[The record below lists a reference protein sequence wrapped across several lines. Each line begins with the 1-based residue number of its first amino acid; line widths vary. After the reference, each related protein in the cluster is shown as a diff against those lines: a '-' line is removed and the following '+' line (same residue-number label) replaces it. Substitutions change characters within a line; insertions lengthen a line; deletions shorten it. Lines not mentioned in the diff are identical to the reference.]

1 MRLKSFLLCLI
12 VIALFTGCTKAELS
26 LNIDEITW
34 LKKNNMEIV
43 FVGQINYPPFEFI
56 SDERGDYTGMAIE
69 LIRWMGTELGFTP
82 VFKPMTFA
90 SAQQTVLNGKADAL
104 TGIFESPQRKLLFDF
119 TDEVFS
125 VPASIFIHS
134 DRTDIITVQDLAH
147 KKISV
152 QRGDYAIEYLK
163 QQNIP
168 VEWIYTDDF
177 KTAIEYVAQG
187 KADANIGDEQ
197 IVLYHIYKNNLQQV
211 IKKIGEPLYVGKD
224 CMAVAKGNAIVLSI
238 LQKGLQR
245 AYKSGVLEQ
254 IYQKWLGLS
263 YSVKVKQ
270 EWSTTITV
278 IIAILLGLIIVSSF
292 WIIQLRATVQKKTR
306 EIQKV
311 NNSLQSLNQQLIQ
324 ANEQLVIDLKEHRRL
339 EEERKNVE
347 LKIEKIQK
355 FESLA
360 LMASS
365 VAHDFNNYLTG
376 ILGNIELALSEI
388 SADTHAYKAL
398 QESRNIALQSRE
410 LIHSML
416 DFAGSTSLR
425 LETLTIQSLIND
437 IKPLIETSTKH
448 QHIVEYIFDEKPITI
463 KGDKSQLKQSIFN
476 IVLNAIEAVP
486 STNGKIT
493 ITCTRK
499 EISLDYLSRYF
510 HAGIELYSGEY
521 ALIIVEDNGPG
532 IPKSMLSKIFDPFFS
547 TKKSGR
553 GIGLS
558 SSMGIIKAHGGC
570 IIVDS
575 EPRRGSQFSVA
586 LPFSNT

>member
-1 MRLKSFLLCLI
+1 MRHICFLLCLS
-12 VIALFTGCTKAELS
+12 VVLLFSACDKNEVS
-26 LNIDEITW
+26 LNIDELAW

-56 SDERGDYTGMAIE
+56 DDERGDYTGMAVE

-82 VFKPMTFA
+82 VFKPMSFA

-119 TDEVFS
+119 TDQVFS

-134 DRTDIITVQDLAH
+134 DRTDIITLQDLTN
-147 KKISV
+147 KKVSV

-163 QQNIP
+163 QQNIF

-197 IVLYHIYKNNLQQV
+197 IVLYHIYKNNYQQV
-211 IKKIGEPLYVGKD
+211 IKKIGTPLYIGKD
-224 CMAVAKGNAIVLSI
+224 CMAVAKGNVIVLSI
-238 LQKGLQR
+238 LQKGLLR
-245 AYKSGVLEQ
+245 AQKSGVLEQ

-263 YSVKVKQ
+263 YSVQVKR
-270 EWSTTITV
+270 EWSTTITM
-278 IIAILLGLIIVSSF
+278 IISILLGIIILSIF
-292 WIIQLRATVQKKTR
+292 WIIQLRATVLRKTN

-311 NNSLQSLNQQLIQ
+311 NNSLQNLNQQLIQ
-324 ANEQLVIDLKEHRRL
+324 ANEQLVIDLKEHSRL

-376 ILGNIELALSEI
+376 ILGNIELALSEMNTN
-388 SADTHAYKAL
+388 SPAYIKL
-398 QESRNIALQSRE
+398 QDARYIALQSRE
-410 LIHSML
+410 LINSML
-416 DFAGSTSLR
+416 DFAGSTSLK
-425 LETLTIQSLIND
+425 LEVITLQSLID
-437 IKPLIETSTKH
+437 EIKPLIETSTKH
-448 QHIVEYIFDEKPITI
+448 QNIVEYSYFDTPIII
-463 KGDKSQLKQSIFN
+463 KGDKTQLKQSILN
-476 IVLNAIEAVP
+476 IILNAIEAAP
-486 STNGKIT
+486 EHTGKVF
-493 ITCTRK
+493 ITCTTK
-499 EISLDYLSRYF
+499 ELTIDDISKYF
-510 HAGIELYSGEY
+510 HAGNELYSGEY
-521 ALIIVEDNGPG
+521 AFVIVEDNGTG
-532 IPKSMLSKIFDPFFS
+532 IPKSMLGKIFDPFFS

-558 SSMGIIKAHGGC
+558 TSMGIIKAHGGC

-575 EPRRGSQFSVA
+575 EPGRGSKFLII
-586 LPFSNT
+586 LPLASS

>member
-1 MRLKSFLLCLI
+1 MRLKFFLLCLFAI
-12 VIALFTGCTKAELS
+12 SLVASCNKAELS
-26 LNIDEITW
+26 LNIDEVAW

-56 SDERGDYTGMAIE
+56 SYERGDYTGMVIE

-134 DRTDIITVQDLAH
+134 DRTDIISLQDLTN

-163 QQNIP
+163 QHNII
-168 VEWIYTDDF
+168 VEWVYTDDF

-197 IVLYHIYKNNLQQV
+197 IVLYHIFKNNYQNV
-211 IKKIGEPLYVGKD
+211 IKKIGEPLYIGKD

-245 AYKSGVLEQ
+245 AQKSGVLEQ
-254 IYQKWLGLS
+254 IYKKWLGLS
-263 YSVKVKQ
+263 YSAKVKH
-270 EWSTTITV
+270 EWSTTVTL
-278 IIAILLGLIIVSSF
+278 IIAILFGLIIISSL

-306 EIQKV
+306 EIQNV
-311 NNSLQSLNQQLIQ
+311 NSSLQSLNQQLIQ
-324 ANEQLVIDLKEHRRL
+324 ANEQLVTDLKEHRRL

-388 SADTHAYKAL
+388 DHQTQAYRAL
-398 QESRNIALQSRE
+398 EESKNIALQSRE

-416 DFAGSTSLR
+416 DFAGSTSLK
-425 LETLTIQSLIND
+425 LETLTVQSLIDD
-437 IKPLIETSTKH
+437 IKPLIAASTNH
-448 QHIVEYIFDEKPITI
+448 QNIVNYIFDDQPITI
-463 KGDKSQLKQSIFN
+463 RGDKSQLKQSFFN
-476 IVLNAIEAVP
+476 IVFNAIEAVP
-486 STNGKIT
+486 ALNGKII
-493 ITCTRK
+493 ITCTKK
-499 EISLDYLSRYF
+499 ELTLDYLSRYF
-510 HAGIELYSGEY
+510 HAGIELFPGEY
-521 ALIIVEDNGPG
+521 ALIIVDDNGPG
-532 IPKSMLSKIFDPFFS
+532 IPKTMLSKIFDPFFS

-575 EPRRGSQFSVA
+575 EPGRGSKFSVV
-586 LPFSNT
+586 LPLSIP

>member
-1 MRLKSFLLCLI
+1 M
-12 VIALFTGCTKAELS
+12 A
-26 LNIDEITW
+26 W
-34 LKKNNMEIV
+34 LKKNNMGIV

-56 SDERGDYTGMAIE
+56 TDEGGEYTGMAIE

-82 VFKPMTFA
+82 VFKPMTFS
-90 SAQQTVLNGKADAL
+90 SAQQAVLNGKADAL

-147 KKISV
+147 KRVSV

-168 VEWIYTDDF
+168 VEWVYTDDF
-177 KTAIEYVAQG
+177 KTAIEYVAQR

-197 IVLYHIYKNNLQQV
+197 IVLYHIYKNNLQNV
-211 IKKIGEPLYVGKD
+211 VKKIGEPLYIGKD
-224 CMAVAKGNAIVLSI
+224 CLAVAKGNIIVLSI
-238 LQKGLQR
+238 LQKGLMR
-245 AYKSGVLEQ
+245 AQKSGVLEQ

-270 EWSTTITV
+270 EWSTTITL
-278 IIAILLGLIIVSSF
+278 IIAILLGIIIVSSF
-292 WIIQLRATVQKKTR
+292 WIIQLRATVQKKTK
-306 EIQKV
+306 EIQNV

-324 ANEQLVIDLKEHRRL
+324 ANEQLVRDLKEHRRL
-339 EEERKNVE
+339 EDERKHVE
-347 LKIEKIQK
+347 IKIQKIQK

-376 ILGNIELALSEI
+376 ILGNIELALLELSP
-388 SADTHAYKAL
+388 DTQAYKAL
-398 QESRNIALQSRE
+398 QESKNIALQSRE

-425 LETLTIQSLIND
+425 IETLTVQALIND

-448 QHIVEYIFDEKPITI
+448 QNIVEYIYDDSPIEI
-463 KGDKSQLKQSIFN
+463 KGDKNQLKQSIFN
-476 IVLNAIEAVP
+476 IVLNAIEATP
-486 STNGKIT
+486 SINGKVTVTCTTKEIT
-493 ITCTRK
+493 I
-499 EISLDYLSRYF
+499 DYLSRHF

-521 ALIIVEDNGPG
+521 ALISVEDNGPG
-532 IPKSMLSKIFDPFFS
+532 IPKTLLSKIFDPFFS

-558 SSMGIIKAHGGC
+558 SAMGIIKAHGGC
-570 IIVDS
+570 IIVES
-575 EPRRGSQFSVA
+575 EQGQGSQFSIV
-586 LPFSNT
+586 LPLAKA